1 MKGYKDAT
9 AKSYVSGISF
19 YLKIN
24 GWVDTTETFIVKKK
38 CWKVFTKKHES
49 QDLRAPVT
57 LDMLKSFPHALKNV
71 AISNYEALLFT
82 TAFSVA
88 FFGFMR
94 IGGQDSE
101 ICPVSLLR
109 KYLQQRPSVSG
120 PLLCLFN
127 GQAVT
132 RWQFAVVLSWTLNF
146 LDIKEVIR
154 SHSFRIGAATLSS
167 SQSISDAE
175 IKTMGR
181 WSEQSTAF
189 KRYIRLDK
197 IKA

>member
-1 MKGYKDAT
+1 MG
-9 AKSYVSGISF
+9 KSVELI
-19 YLKIN
+19 
-24 GWVDTTETFIVKKK
+24 
-38 CWKVFTKKHES
+38 FT
-49 QDLRAPVT
+49 QC
-57 LDMLKSFPHALKNV
+57 
-71 AISNYEALLFT
+71 
-82 TAFSVA
+82 
-88 FFGFMR
+88 
-94 IGGQDSE
+94 QDSE

-120 PLLCLFN
+120 PLLCHFN

-132 RWQFAVVLSWTLNF
+132 RCQFAVVLSRTLTF
-146 LDIKEVIR
+146 LGIKEFIR

-167 SQSISDAE
+167 SKNICDAE

-181 WSEQSTAF
+181 WFEQSTAF